1 MRYRAKSVGL
11 GDMNTS
17 PTQFAIP
24 GDLASCHALIEQLAM
39 TIEESSQKIAKL
51 EQEKQEIQL
60 AFAELLQ
67 RAFRNRSE
75 RYVHNPDQL
84 RLDFNNTEDAA
95 DAAAGLAEAIEEA
108 RPQEEQV
115 IAEHTRR
122 RPRRQRQENLPE
134 HLDRVVVEAEAGVVA
149 AAAGRRRRRF
159 PSTRLRRNFNRLWAL
174 GVGLCHAQ

>member
-17 PTQFAIP
+17 PTQFVIP

-51 EQEKQEIQL
+51 EQEKQEIEL

-75 RYVHNPDQL
+75 RYLNDPDQL
-84 RLDFNNTEDAA
+84 RLDFNNTDDAA

-108 RPQEEQV
+108 RAQDEQV
-115 IAEHTRR
+115 IPEHTRR
-122 RPRRQRQENLPE
+122 RPRNFARRAGPGADER
-134 HLDRVVVEAEAGVVA
+134 RVPPTPSPG
-149 AAAGRRRRRF
+149 GRR
-159 PSTRLRRNFNRLWAL
+159 
-174 GVGLCHAQ
+174 VGSSLAI